1 MFFWGEE
8 KRRRPFGI
16 VTKRIEWLKAAGD
29 SGKTILL
36 QYLADGEVPTRMPRS
51 KCRKCKKSLTWGS
64 GTYDFDHWDNNS
76 SNNSQKNCRLV
87 CKNCHGGATK
97 TKKIAERNPYT
108 GEVTGYRTIKLKVG
122 YKKTARKS
130 AGKPA
135 KKTVRKPARK
145 TAKKPTSKT
154 ARTKR

>member
-16 VTKRIEWLKAAGD
+16 VTKRIEWLRAAG
-29 SGKTILL
+29 TENANRVLL
-36 QYLADGEVPTRMPRS
+36 KYLADGKVPARMPRS
-51 KCRKCKKSLTWGS
+51 KCRKCKKPLTWGS

-108 GEVTGYRTIKLKVG
+108 GEVIRYRTIKLKVG
-122 YKKTARKS
+122 YKRTPKKPTRKTARRS
-130 AGKPA
+130 H
-135 KKTVRKPARK
+135 
-145 TAKKPTSKT
+145 
-154 ARTKR
+154 